1 MKHVT
6 LRVLLLACALLGL
19 FASQAFAQEATI
31 VGTVTDPSGAIVPEA
46 TISIT
51 NTDTGQVSQFSTNA
65 AGQFVAPTLRI
76 GPYLVRVQAP
86 GFKAIERK
94 DVVLNVGDRVRLDFK
109 LELGTVND
117 VVTVEAAPIAVQ
129 TDSGEISDIVTGQ
142 QVTQLAA
149 NGRSIYSLAALMPG
163 ASSMMPSFQIPTPVG
178 GNANV
183 SFNGQ
188 RPGHNIYL
196 ADGGENL
203 DRGGAG
209 TFSIMPSVDAVAEFR
224 AMSSNY
230 SAEYGLSSAATFSM
244 VFKSGTQQFHGSA
257 WEFLRND
264 ALDAGNYFTNAAGKS
279 TPKLR
284 FHTFG
289 FNLGGPVTLGKL
301 YNKERDKTFFFY
313 NMEWRRLIQGGS
325 LNRTVPLT
333 STYGGNFGSTA
344 LRTPCASQLSGSEQA
359 RFAAAG
365 VTLSTCDANGV
376 VQNAAYFVNNTI
388 PSSLL
393 DPNAQSLLNAG
404 IFPAPTVG
412 AQYVGGTDSPT
423 NVREELVRIDHR
435 FNEKFSVFG
444 HWVSESIMQ
453 TFGTSMWSGDNVPT
467 IGNTFGNPSY
477 SAVVHSVHSISP
489 SLINETAF
497 NYNGNRISITPQGVI
512 ERPSGFNVP
521 ELFEGNNMN
530 RIPQIALAGGT
541 GATFDV
547 SSWPWHNK
555 ADDYQIRD
563 DISWVRGSHQ
573 LKMGA
578 SYALYKKIQDLFGQT
593 QGAFTFN
600 GMYTGNDFADFLLGY
615 ASQYNELAVQDKG
628 YWNNVSLAAYI
639 QDNWRVNN
647 RLTLNLGLR
656 WDGAPHTYEAN
667 NRMGNFYPELYDPA
681 KAAILS
687 ADGGSIAP
695 NSPGL
700 GASPNPLMQGML
712 FYLNGIGI
720 PGQNGIPK
728 GLVNNHWASFGP
740 RVGFA
745 FDLTGQ
751 GKTILRGGFGTMY
764 ERVQG
769 NDMYN
774 AGSNIPFSS
783 AVSFNNVALSN
794 PNRSLRT
801 GNTLTA
807 PITVANITGLSRGDY
822 KNPTTYQFSLGV
834 QQSLGAKSVLS
845 VSYVGAQGRHQSAFR
860 EINVPDPSV
869 LPGLIAG
876 TTSYNTVVPYRGFG
890 SIQLAENAQNTN
902 YNSLQVNLR
911 SQVKN
916 DLTLQV
922 AYTAARAMD
931 PTAGGGNGFDLNA
944 ISNPYDRSYDYG
956 RALFNRTHVAL
967 VNFIYDIPAFRHSSN
982 AVLKNAL
989 GGWQLSGIVT
999 AQTGL
1004 PLNIVLGGS
1013 QGGNGLR
1020 NSTNRPNVSGDV
1032 TYTRSITEWF
1042 DTSVFSSPAVGA
1054 WGNLEKNSVTGPG
1067 QHNWNLSLFKSVL
1080 LNEARGSRLE
1090 FRAETFNTFNH
1101 TQFNAVGSNYSNA
1114 DFGQVTS
1121 VYDPRTIQLG
1131 MKLYF

>member
-6 LRVLLLACALLGL
+6 LRVFLLACALLGL
-19 FASQAFAQEATI
+19 FASQALAQEATI
-31 VGTVTDPSGAIVPEA
+31 VGTITDPSGAIVPDA
-46 TISIT
+46 TVSIT
-51 NTDTGQVSQFSTNA
+51 NTETGQAGQFSTNA
-65 AGQFVAPTLRI
+65 AGQFVAPALRI
-76 GPYLVRVQAP
+76 GRYTVRVQAS
-86 GFKAIERK
+86 GFKAVERR
-94 DVVLNVGDRVRLDFK
+94 DIVLNVGDRVRLDFK
-109 LELGTVND
+109 LELGTVSD

-209 TFSIMPSVDAVAEFR
+209 TFSIQPSVDAVAEFR
-224 AMSSNY
+224 AMTSNY
-230 SAEYGLSSAATFSM
+230 SAEYGLSSAATFSL

-289 FNLGGPVTLGKL
+289 FNFGGPVTLGKL
-301 YNKERDKTFFFY
+301 YNKEREKTFFFY

-333 STYGGNFGSTA
+333 STYGGNFGSTP
-344 LRTPCASQLSGSEQA
+344 LRTPCASQLSASEQA

-412 AQYVGGTDSPT
+412 AQYIGGTDSPT
-423 NVREELVRIDHR
+423 TVREELVRIDHR
-435 FNEKFSVFG
+435 FNDKFSVFG
-444 HWVSESIMQ
+444 HWVSEHIMQ

-467 IGNTFGNPSY
+467 VGNTFGNPSY
-477 SAVVHSVHSISP
+477 SAVIHSVHSISP
-489 SLINETAF
+489 SLINETAL

-521 ELFEGNNMN
+521 ELFDGNNMN
-530 RIPQIALAGGT
+530 RIPQIALAGAT

-563 DISWVRGSHQ
+563 DISWVRGAHQ

-639 QDNWRVNN
+639 QDNWRVSN

-700 GASPNPLMQGML
+700 GTSPNPLMQGML

-740 RVGFA
+740 RIGFA

-751 GKTILRGGFGTMY
+751 GRTILRGGFGTMY

-774 AGSNIPFSS
+774 AGPNIPFSS
-783 AVSFNNVALSN
+783 AVSFNNVSLSN

-807 PITVANITGLSRGDY
+807 PITIANITGLSRGDY

-860 EINVPDPSV
+860 EINVPDPAV

-911 SQVKN
+911 SQIKN

-922 AYTAARAMD
+922 AYTAGRAMD
-931 PTAGGGNGFDLNA
+931 PTGGAGNGFDLNA
-944 ISNPYDRSYDYG
+944 ISNPYDRSYDHG

-967 VNFIYDIPAFRHSSN
+967 VNFIYDIPVFRHNSN
-982 AVLKNAL
+982 AILKNAL

-1032 TYTRSITEWF
+1032 TYPKSITEWF
-1042 DTSVFSSPAVGA
+1042 DTSVFSAPAVGA
-1054 WGNLEKNSVTGPG
+1054 WGNLERNSVTGPG

-1101 TQFNAVGSNYSNA
+1101 TQFNAVSSTYSNA
-1114 DFGQVTS
+1114 DFGHVTS
-1121 VYDPRTIQLG
+1121 VFDPRTIQLG

>member
-1 MKHVT
+1 VKHVT
-6 LRVLLLACALLGL
+6 LRVFLLACALLGL
-19 FASQAFAQEATI
+19 FASQALAQEATI
-31 VGTVTDPSGAIVPEA
+31 VGTITDPSGAIVPDA
-46 TISIT
+46 TVSIT
-51 NTDTGQVSQFSTNA
+51 NTETGQAGQFSTNA
-65 AGQFVAPTLRI
+65 AGQFVAPALRI
-76 GPYLVRVQAP
+76 GRYTVRVQAS
-86 GFKAIERK
+86 GFKAVERR
-94 DVVLNVGDRVRLDFK
+94 DIVLNVGDRVRLDFK
-109 LELGTVND
+109 LELGTVSD

-209 TFSIMPSVDAVAEFR
+209 TFSIQPSVDAVAEFR
-224 AMSSNY
+224 AMTSNY
-230 SAEYGLSSAATFSM
+230 SAEYGLSSAATFSL

-289 FNLGGPVTLGKL
+289 FNFGGPVTLGKL
-301 YNKERDKTFFFY
+301 YNKEREKTFFFY

-333 STYGGNFGSTA
+333 STYGGNFGSTP
-344 LRTPCASQLSGSEQA
+344 LRTPCASQLSASEQA

-412 AQYVGGTDSPT
+412 AQYIGGTDSPT
-423 NVREELVRIDHR
+423 TVREELVRIDHR
-435 FNEKFSVFG
+435 FNDKFSVFG
-444 HWVSESIMQ
+444 HWVSEHIMQ

-467 IGNTFGNPSY
+467 VGNTFGNPSY
-477 SAVVHSVHSISP
+477 SAVIHSVHSISP
-489 SLINETAF
+489 SLINETAL

-521 ELFEGNNMN
+521 ELFDGNNMN
-530 RIPQIALAGGT
+530 RIPQIALAGAT

-563 DISWVRGSHQ
+563 DISWVRGAHQ

-639 QDNWRVNN
+639 QDNWRVSN

-700 GASPNPLMQGML
+700 GTSPNPLMQGML

-740 RVGFA
+740 RIGFA

-751 GKTILRGGFGTMY
+751 GRTILRGGFGTMY

-774 AGSNIPFSS
+774 AGPNIPFSS
-783 AVSFNNVALSN
+783 AVSFNNVSLSN

-807 PITVANITGLSRGDY
+807 PITIANITGLSRGDY

-860 EINVPDPSV
+860 EINVPDPAV

-911 SQVKN
+911 SQIKN

-922 AYTAARAMD
+922 AYTAGRAMD
-931 PTAGGGNGFDLNA
+931 PTGGAGNGFDLNA
-944 ISNPYDRSYDYG
+944 ISNPYDRSYDHG

-967 VNFIYDIPAFRHSSN
+967 VNFIYDIPVFRHNSN
-982 AVLKNAL
+982 AILKNAL

-1032 TYTRSITEWF
+1032 TYPKSITEWF
-1042 DTSVFSSPAVGA
+1042 DTSVFSAPAVGA
-1054 WGNLEKNSVTGPG
+1054 WGNLERNSVTGPG

-1101 TQFNAVGSNYSNA
+1101 TQFNAVSSTYSNA
-1114 DFGQVTS
+1114 DFGHVTS
-1121 VYDPRTIQLG
+1121 VFDPRTIQLG

>member
-1 MKHVT
+1 VF
-6 LRVLLLACALLGL
+6 LLACALLGL
-19 FASQAFAQEATI
+19 FASQALAQEATI
-31 VGTVTDPSGAIVPEA
+31 VGTITDPSGAIVPDA
-46 TISIT
+46 TVSIT
-51 NTDTGQVSQFSTNA
+51 NTETGQAGQFSTNA
-65 AGQFVAPTLRI
+65 AGQFVAPALRI
-76 GPYLVRVQAP
+76 GRYTVRVQAS
-86 GFKAIERK
+86 GFKAVERR
-94 DVVLNVGDRVRLDFK
+94 DIVLNVGDRVRLDFK
-109 LELGTVND
+109 LELGTVSD

-209 TFSIMPSVDAVAEFR
+209 TFSIQPSVDAVAEFR
-224 AMSSNY
+224 AMTSNY
-230 SAEYGLSSAATFSM
+230 SAEYGLSSAATFSL

-289 FNLGGPVTLGKL
+289 FNFGGPVTLGKL
-301 YNKERDKTFFFY
+301 YNKEREKTFFFY

-333 STYGGNFGSTA
+333 STYGGNFGSTP
-344 LRTPCASQLSGSEQA
+344 LRTPCASQLSASEQA

-412 AQYVGGTDSPT
+412 AQYIGGTDSPT
-423 NVREELVRIDHR
+423 TVREELVRIDHR
-435 FNEKFSVFG
+435 FNDKFSVFG
-444 HWVSESIMQ
+444 HWVSEHIMQ

-467 IGNTFGNPSY
+467 VGNTFGNPSY
-477 SAVVHSVHSISP
+477 SAVIHSVHSISP
-489 SLINETAF
+489 SLINETAL

-521 ELFEGNNMN
+521 ELFDGNNMN
-530 RIPQIALAGGT
+530 RIPQIALAGAT

-563 DISWVRGSHQ
+563 DISWVRGAHQ

-639 QDNWRVNN
+639 QDNWRVSN

-700 GASPNPLMQGML
+700 GTSPNPLMQGML

-740 RVGFA
+740 RIGFA

-751 GKTILRGGFGTMY
+751 GRTILRGGFGTMY

-774 AGSNIPFSS
+774 AGPNIPFSS
-783 AVSFNNVALSN
+783 AVSFNNVSLSN

-807 PITVANITGLSRGDY
+807 PITIANITGLSRGDY

-860 EINVPDPSV
+860 EINVPDPAV

-911 SQVKN
+911 SQIKN

-922 AYTAARAMD
+922 AYTAGRAMD
-931 PTAGGGNGFDLNA
+931 PTGGAGNGFDLNA
-944 ISNPYDRSYDYG
+944 ISNPYDRSYDHG

-967 VNFIYDIPAFRHSSN
+967 VNFIYDIPVFRHNSN
-982 AVLKNAL
+982 AILKNAL

-1032 TYTRSITEWF
+1032 TYPKSITEWF
-1042 DTSVFSSPAVGA
+1042 DTSVFSAPAVGA
-1054 WGNLEKNSVTGPG
+1054 WGNLERNSVTGPG

-1101 TQFNAVGSNYSNA
+1101 TQFNAVSSTYSNA
-1114 DFGQVTS
+1114 DFGHVTS
-1121 VYDPRTIQLG
+1121 VFDPRTIQLG